1 MQIRLRFN
9 SAKHV
14 AAVVERM
21 KGINKILRIEANAVE
36 RFVHLSVATETC
48 AVRTFFRD
56 LQLADAVRKFSLFI
70 ACRVLIDSVLSAS
83 MLLRCSLTCLCS
95 ARAVG
100 GRCLCGGAR

>member
-1 MQIRLRFN
+1 M
-9 SAKHV
+9 

-56 LQLADAVRKFSLFI
+56 LQLADAVRTFSLFLPPNA
-70 ACRVLIDSVLSAS
+70 ACPALGTTG
-83 MLLRCSLTCLCS
+83 MLLLQMNIIPPTALLSFQPLQHPRF
-95 ARAVG
+95 
-100 GRCLCGGAR
+100 